1 MRDQRIRILN
11 IANMNSDSGVACFL
25 MNYLRAMDMKKF
37 RMDFVCWDK
46 REDNCYAVIK
56 KMGGRVFLVTSYK
69 KNAIRFLAEIRK
81 IVKQG
86 GYDIIHGHEAIMSL
100 PALWYGK
107 KYKVPV
113 RIAHS
118 HSVGM
123 TSPVK
128 ELIASVSRHAF
139 ERYCTDVMACS
150 KMAGDYLFGDQVF
163 QERGQVLH
171 NAIRTEEYAFQ
182 TEVRE
187 RLRRELGA
195 DKELVIGHVGRFNEN
210 KNHKFL
216 VDVFEKVLEKE
227 KDALLL
233 LIGEGETMDD
243 VKKQVSEKGMERQV
257 RFLGIKKN
265 VNEWLQAMDVFAFPS
280 FAEGLGIVLIEA
292 QAAGLPCC
300 CTDTIPGEAKCS
312 ENMVFLSLNEKKDV
326 WAETLLDMRVEDR
339 VTGTQ
344 NVRNAGYDVLEEANK
359 LERFYVKASAR

>member
-1 MRDQRIRILN
+1 
-11 IANMNSDSGVACFL
+11 
-25 MNYLRAMDMKKF
+25 
-37 RMDFVCWDK
+37 
-46 REDNCYAVIK
+46 
-56 KMGGRVFLVTSYK
+56 
-69 KNAIRFLAEIRK
+69 
-81 IVKQG
+81 
-86 GYDIIHGHEAIMSL
+86 
-100 PALWYGK
+100 
-107 KYKVPV
+107 
-113 RIAHS
+113 
-118 HSVGM
+118 
-123 TSPVK
+123 
-128 ELIASVSRHAF
+128 
-139 ERYCTDVMACS
+139 MACS

-339 VTGTQ
+339 AAGTQ

-359 LERFYVKASAR
+359 LERFYVEASAR